1 MKRTLVVLLL
11 AVFACIGFATRPA
24 PAQDQGKEKAA
35 ASNETRWSGAIQQM
49 DKDNLTLTVRHR
61 DGRTK
66 VIHYTTSTKWTNKAG
81 AAVDS
86 ATLKE
91 GDRVVCLGKY
101 EGDKF
106 MAAEVILQQ

>member
-1 MKRTLVVLLL
+1 MKRILAVVLLAVL
-11 AVFACIGFATRPA
+11 ASIGFATRLVA
-24 PAQDQGKEKAA
+24 AQDQAKEKAA
-35 ASNETRWSGAIQQM
+35 SNESRWSGAIQQM
-49 DKDNLTLTVRHR
+49 DKENLTLTVRHR

-86 ATLKE
+86 AKLKE